1 MKCKKKSTSLDNKST
16 NNAIDVTNIIN
27 EPDTVLIVSIKND
40 NKETH
45 ILKAKIS
52 ELQNSSLVVK
62 TEKKSYLY
70 IIPSPFVKT
79 KIKYFFIPTIYTIF
93 SRV

>member
-1 MKCKKKSTSLDNKST
+1 MSTSLDNKST

-70 IIPSPFVKT
+70 ISEKKDDFVLIREDLKEFIY
-79 KIKYFFIPTIYTIF
+79 KKGVIK
-93 SRV
+93 

>member
-1 MKCKKKSTSLDNKST
+1 MKCKKMSTSLDNKST

-70 IIPSPFVKT
+70 ISEKKDDFVLIREDLKEFIY
-79 KIKYFFIPTIYTIF
+79 KKGVIK
-93 SRV
+93 